1 MCHALQEVPGRVEEF
16 LEVLYEFEQDGDEHT
31 SVELFTRLKPVLNEW
46 PELLRDFAAFLHPE
60 QAQECGLV
68 CAGLASYTL

>member
-1 MCHALQEVPGRVEEF
+1 MKEF

-46 PELLRDFAAFLHPE
+46 PELLRDFAAFLHLE

-68 CAGLASYTL
+68 CAGLAFYSLCKYTL